1 MASILNVD
9 KIRATG
15 STTDGLTIDS
25 TGRVQMPVLPHV
37 FFQGGKEDNTTV
49 AHNEH
54 FGSTNAG
61 QAAFKTDGT
70 ALSSIQGG
78 ISYNSATGEFTV
90 PVAGVYHI
98 FCQVYLNQDGVTAR
112 VGGYINDTQRF
123 MGHGGYG
130 ADGAGGADNR
140 GTHSAEAVIK
150 LSAGDKIHFENNS
163 GGDRTFYEGV
173 NHHYGYIYLVG

>member
-1 MASILNVD
+1 MSTLFVNKLKAAV
-9 KIRATG
+9 G
-15 STTDGLTIDS
+15 SLITSNHNIKVEGYVTQTAI
-25 TGRVQMPVLPHV
+25 PHV

-49 AHNEH
+49 SNNEH
-54 FGSTNAG
+54 FGSTDAG

-78 ISYNSATGEFTV
+78 ITYNSATGEFTV
-90 PVAGVYHI
+90 PIDGIYHI
-98 FCQVYLNQDGVTAR
+98 FCQVYLNQDGATAR
-112 VGGYINDTQRF
+112 IGGFINDTQRF

-130 ADGAGGADNR
+130 AGGGPDNR

-163 GGDRTFYEGV
+163 GGNRTFYEGV